1 MSTAFE
7 SDYYALGLAHWLTQE
22 IDHTAV
28 PMHDLLKYIW
38 LCQPSQLY
46 QIVLVASRFDNPNLK
61 AKQRRPRPIVG
72 DIEWDKEQQRWY
84 IVHCPTGQYLAG
96 FWGGNV
102 NIILVNHRRRQVVI
116 QVTCAQLVG
125 LV

>member
-1 MSTAFE
+1 MNTFE

-28 PMHDLLKYIW
+28 PMDKYIRYLW
-38 LCQPSQLY
+38 LY
-46 QIVLVASRFDNPNLK
+46 QCTRLYDVVLVTAQFYNPNLK
-61 AKQRRPRPIVG
+61 ARQRRPRPIVG

-84 IVHCPTGQYLAG
+84 IVHRPTGQYLAG